1 RLFDSFCFFQAYDGI
16 RARNVTG
23 VQTCARPISTPPP
36 VGFFTEV
43 EASAAS
49 APGSLMAADMC
60 SFAVFVSMPV
70 GTCGREDAPDRD
82 GPSLMRTRHEVQADR
97 AAHLH
102 LVRVLTCSAV
112 PVGTGT
118 RGRGC
123 HRLPCRHC
131 LRSRSGYPAAGA
143 GSAAHPPAAPGSS
156 AALPPACPHRR

>member
-43 EASAAS
+43 EVSAAS

-70 GTCGREDAPDRD
+70 GTCGRRGASDRD
-82 GPSLMRTRHEVQADR
+82 GPSARTRHEEQAAR
-97 AAHLH
+97 SAHLQ

-123 HRLPCRHC
+123 RRLP
-131 LRSRSGYPAAGA
+131 
-143 GSAAHPPAAPGSS
+143 
-156 AALPPACPHRR
+156 